1 MVERL
6 RQAFTLAEQQ
16 SEQQQEA
23 LATLLLDEMNDEDH
37 WDSLFA
43 DPRSPSLLA
52 RLVEEARRDD
62 KAQRVELIAGD
73 TFLS

>member
-6 RQAFTLAEQQ
+6 RQAFTLAERQ

-23 LATLLLDEMNDEDH
+23 PATLLLDEMNDDDR

-43 DPRSPSLLA
+43 DPRSSSLLM
-52 RLVEEARRDD
+52 RLVGEAKRDD
-62 KAQRVELIAGD
+62 EAQRIELIAGD